1 MHQLLLDIPSR
12 IETERLF
19 LRSYQAGDGPW
30 YYSMSQKNKPH
41 LAQFE
46 FDNPVMSINSEEDA
60 EIVVRDFAA
69 DWVARKAFFMG
80 VFLKSTQEFVAQ
92 IYVGVVNW
100 GLPEFEIGYFVEK
113 EHEGR
118 GFVTEA
124 AKGALQFCFGPL
136 GAHRVRLKCDDT
148 NARSY
153 GVADRCGMVREGH
166 IRESKKNADGR
177 MSGTL
182 LYGMLRSEYDAH
194 RA

>member
-1 MHQLLLDIPSR
+1 MHQLLLDIPNQ

-19 LRSYQAGDGPW
+19 LRSYQAGDGAW
-30 YYSMSQKNKPH
+30 YHSMSQKNKLH

-46 FDNPVMSINSEEDA
+46 ADNPVMSINSEEDA

-80 VFLKSTQEFVAQ
+80 VFLKGTQEFVAQ

-113 EHEGR
+113 EHESR

-124 AKGALQFCFGPL
+124 VNGALQFCFGSL
-136 GAHRVRLKCDDT
+136 GAHRVSLKCDDT
-148 NARSY
+148 NVRSY

-166 IRESKKNADGR
+166 IRASKKYVGGR
-177 MSGTL
+177 TSGTL
-182 LYGMLRSEYDAH
+182 LYGLLRSEYESH
-194 RA
+194 KT

>member
-46 FDNPVMSINSEEDA
+46 SDNPVMSINSEEDA

-92 IYVGVVNW
+92 IYIGVVNW
-100 GLPEFEIGYFVEK
+100 KLPEFEIGYFVEK
-113 EHEGR
+113 EQEGR
-118 GFVTEA
+118 GYLTEA
-124 AKGALQFCFGPL
+124 AKAALKFCFESL
-136 GAHRVRLKCDDT
+136 GAHRVRLKCDE
-148 NARSY
+148 NNVRSY

-166 IRESKKNADGR
+166 IRECKKYPDGR

-182 LYGMLRSEYDAH
+182 LYGILRSEHEA
-194 RA
+194 RKT